1 MGRRTI
7 LVTAAAL
14 TAGVGVAWSMLANE
28 LSDVRVLDV
37 ILVLVVGWSFIAA
50 GLLAW
55 ELRPENRIGPA
66 MVVTGFLR
74 LGAGLDGSQDAVLFA
89 VGHALEVTYLAGVI
103 YVVLAFP
110 SGRLET
116 SPHRWL
122 FGLAIVAV
130 GPLDV
135 ARLVFGGHDPQ
146 GCVGCPTTL
155 VIEVV
160 DSPGTV
166 AAVEVVLFGLG
177 GFVAASA
184 FVVLLRRWHR
194 ASARLRFAIAPVLW
208 VGAASFVAVFLMVT
222 NHVLEEPTGDAP
234 HVLLDILTASVA
246 FAFLIG
252 LGRTRLARSAVADLV
267 VELGNTPGPGEL
279 RAALARALRDPSLA
293 IAYWLPDSQR
303 YVDAEGHPVVLPYPD
318 GEERSVTMVRRHDRT
333 IAALVH
339 DPALREDRQL
349 VESVCAAA
357 ALAMENER
365 LQAQLRARLEELSA
379 SRTRIVEASLA
390 ERRRIERDLHDG
402 SQQRLVSVAMTL
414 GLVDSKLGSDPDGA
428 HAFLRE
434 ARTGLSGALE
444 DLRELSHG
452 IYPGILTERG
462 LAPALDEL
470 AARAHQPVEVEVSVP
485 ERLPD
490 QVETAAYFVV
500 SEALTNAAKHAA
512 AADVR
517 VLARLLDGQLVI
529 RVADDGAG
537 GADLGHGSGVRGL
550 RDRVEALGG
559 RLEFTS
565 PPGAG
570 TVVEVEIPCAS

>member
-7 LVTAAAL
+7 VVTAAAL
-14 TAGVGVAWSMLANE
+14 TVGVGVAWSMFANQ
-28 LSDVRVLDV
+28 LGDVRVLDV

-55 ELRPENRIGPA
+55 ELRPDNRIGPA

-74 LGAGLDGSQDAVLFA
+74 LVAGFAGSQDVVLFA
-89 VGHALEVTYLAGVI
+89 GGHALEVAYLAGVI

-116 SPHRWL
+116 RLHRWL

-135 ARLVFGGHDPQ
+135 ARLLFGGHDPRD
-146 GCVGCPTTL
+146 CVGCPSPL

-160 DSPGTV
+160 DSPGIV
-166 AAVEVVLFGLG
+166 AGVEAALFGLG

-194 ASARLRFAIAPVLW
+194 ASPRLRFAIAPVLW

-222 NHVLEEPTGDAP
+222 NHVFEEPAGDAP

-246 FAFLIG
+246 FAFLLG

-279 RAALARALRDPSLA
+279 RAALARALRDPSLG
-293 IAYWLPDSQR
+293 IAYWLPDTQR
-303 YVDAEGHPVVLPYPD
+303 YVEADGHPVALPGPGD
-318 GEERSVTMVRRHDRT
+318 EERSVTMVRREDRT

-339 DPALREDRQL
+339 DPALREDQQL

-357 ALAMENER
+357 GLAMENER

-379 SRTRIVEASLA
+379 SRTRIVEAAQA

-428 HAFLRE
+428 HTFLRE

-444 DLRELSHG
+444 DLRELSRG

-462 LAPALDEL
+462 LAPALEEL
-470 AARAHQPVEVEVSVP
+470 AARACQPVEVDVSVP
-485 ERLPD
+485 GRLPD

-500 SEALTNAAKHAA
+500 SEALTNAAKHAPA
-512 AADVR
+512 TDVR
-517 VLARLLDGQLVI
+517 VLARLRDGQLVI
-529 RVADDGAG
+529 RVEDDGAG
-537 GADLGHGSGVRGL
+537 GADASGGTGLRGL

-559 RLEFTS
+559 RFRFAS
-565 PPGAG
+565 PPGSG